1 MKTLEEKEVKYQQM
15 LDVQGRSIKVE
26 EQVLN
31 QLKEEISAKITEIQ
45 DLKTTNL
52 KLRKHLDQAMD
63 KFELIFGEKV
73 NLENFTEALQVG

>member
-63 KFELIFGEKV
+63 KFELILGEKV